1 MTTNRILPV
10 ANLIGCLLITGIIV
24 VQWINERMSYNE
36 KRILRQELNS
46 TNEQLNSEKNR
57 ALALENDVKQL
68 KESIESTVLARKETE
83 DAMAKMVAERD
94 AHAATTASTV
104 ATNNEAILKQTDI
117 WEKALAERDAKI
129 RELNTS
135 LTAARGR
142 LDAAIAE
149 LKAAGAR

>member
-1 MTTNRILPV
+1 MTTNRILPI

-24 VQWINERMSYNE
+24 VQWINERVTHNAMGALNQKLETTREELDSE
-36 KRILRQELNS
+36 KR
-46 TNEQLNSEKNR
+46 R
-57 ALALENDVKQL
+57 ASALDNDVKQL
-68 KESIESTVLARKETE
+68 KESIESTMLARKETE
-83 DAMAKMVAERD
+83 DAMAKLIAERD
-94 AHAATTASTV
+94 AQAATTASAV

-135 LTAARGR
+135 LGAARSR